1 MAYWWSPDSSFVLYE
16 PALVE
21 LPPYSK
27 SEYKQNLFQSQNETH
42 LQIGILQDGP
52 AWSKCIARRKSRA
65 DTGIHRSYYGY
76 LVKSSQVKDEH
87 AAPLNV
93 CPPFAP
99 PYNRENHQV
108 EILG

>member
-1 MAYWWSPDSSFVLYE
+1 MRCGCGFFICTRIPGPSDSSSTLRVGSSGSLGYLGIDGLYVL
-16 PALVE
+16 
-21 LPPYSK
+21 
-27 SEYKQNLFQSQNETH
+27 
-42 LQIGILQDGP
+42 G
-52 AWSKCIARRKSRA
+52 IARRKSRA
-65 DTGIHRSYYGY
+65 DTGIHMSYYGY